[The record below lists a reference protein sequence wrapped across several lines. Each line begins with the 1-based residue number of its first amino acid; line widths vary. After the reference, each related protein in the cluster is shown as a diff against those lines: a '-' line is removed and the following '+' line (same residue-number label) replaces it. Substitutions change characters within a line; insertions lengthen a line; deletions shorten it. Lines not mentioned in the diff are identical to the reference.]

1 MCYFAHQMLKMYLS
15 RLSFARLLGTAING
29 TTVLIPLIMTF
40 IYYQQSDM
48 SLSAIITMSTF
59 YFFLTIGAIL
69 SWGMPYFFDSSQKHK
84 LQFSKFKNTDH
95 FLPARGDNVIPNT
108 LHVVLHL
115 QVWTYLVISIYFLT
129 LVKC

>member
-40 IYYQQSDM
+40 I
-48 SLSAIITMSTF
+48 F